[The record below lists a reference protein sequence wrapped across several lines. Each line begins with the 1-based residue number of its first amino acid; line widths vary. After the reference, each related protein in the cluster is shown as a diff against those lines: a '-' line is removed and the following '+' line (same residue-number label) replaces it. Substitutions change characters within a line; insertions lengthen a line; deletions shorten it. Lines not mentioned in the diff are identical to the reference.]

1 MLLNN
6 IDERLVYTR
15 CTLDSNLAN
24 NLLYGLSSIF
34 VLSLIKAFDEFVS
47 CSFFLSYLN
56 TLLHSALFLVFLFQC
71 IVNIQRVRTIRPT
84 RQALII
90 YHAFGFCFIL

>member
-6 IDERLVYTR
+6 IDERLVYTL

-24 NLLYGLSSIF
+24 NLLYSLSSIF

-47 CSFFLSYLN
+47 CSFFFSILEHAASLCPFFGLSVSMY
-56 TLLHSALFLVFLFQC
+56 
-71 IVNIQRVRTIRPT
+71 R
-84 RQALII
+84 
-90 YHAFGFCFIL
+90 